1 MLQCSILNPFHILK
15 TLSQLLERESVK
27 SIAETM
33 VKYKIGSVVIEK
45 NHLPIGIITD
55 KDLRSKIATGM
66 FAVNATADQIMSAPV
81 YCKPVCC

>member
-15 TLSQLLERESVK
+15 ILSQLLERAVK

-33 VKYKIGSVVIEK
+33 VKYKIGSVVIEE

-55 KDLRSKIATGM
+55 KDLRSKIAEC
-66 FAVNATADQIMSAPV
+66 SL
-81 YCKPVCC
+81 